1 MRYKIRPLGLG
12 DLGTR
17 QNRHFVLLS
26 AVAAVKKKAHKV
38 TVPNMRFLY
47 VLYDM
52 LKVALYQGGSLSTN
66 CSVNMLIRPLGPS
79 SSSPDGLKEHFIH
92 FPCQVKGSLS

>member
-1 MRYKIRPLGLG
+1 
-12 DLGTR
+12 
-17 QNRHFVLLS
+17 
-26 AVAAVKKKAHKV
+26 
-38 TVPNMRFLY
+38 MRFLY

-79 SSSPDGLKEHFIH
+79 SASPDGLKEHFIL
-92 FPCQVKGSLS
+92 FSCQVKGSLSRKIPEKYQGSRVGVVSLNFSFTWFLTAEILYAVVIFIVLR